1 MCQSTIAQ
9 SSWSIGQLVKAT
21 VNSGQI
27 LVNIVKM
34 VEQEGQNWKLDKN

>member
-1 MCQSTIAQ
+1 M
-9 SSWSIGQLVKAT
+9 VKEV

-34 VEQEGQNWKLDKN
+34 VKQEGQNWKLDRN